1 MNHAYIL
8 YCTYMIPRT
17 SGRRNGA
24 MRSRNKKRA
33 IVMLLVIHI
42 GKENDGENEY
52 EYEDGKLVLT
62 LGMIGVRI
70 PRI

>member
-1 MNHAYIL
+1 
-8 YCTYMIPRT
+8 
-17 SGRRNGA
+17 
-24 MRSRNKKRA
+24 
-33 IVMLLVIHI
+33 MLLVIHI
-42 GKENDGENEY
+42 GKENDGESEY

>member
-24 MRSRNKKRA
+24 TRSRNKKRA
-33 IVMLLVIHI
+33 IVMLLGDF